1 MIVQP
6 VVEPMEHYTALVL
19 VPCWMGVDIVF
30 WSEALLGDTVNTQSS
45 SSSPPMLT
53 GGADLGGVT
62 SRLS

>member
-1 MIVQP
+1 MDRFA
-6 VVEPMEHYTALVL
+6 ALVL

-30 WSEALLGDTVNTQSS
+30 WSEALLGDAVNTQSSS

>member
-1 MIVQP
+1 
-6 VVEPMEHYTALVL
+6 
-19 VPCWMGVDIVF
+19 MGVDIVF
-30 WSEALLGDTVNTQSS
+30 WSEALLGDAVNTQSS